1 MQGFQILTEHQQKV
15 LDRFILGLGVLIYL
29 NSSKIGN
36 LQKDVDDKW
45 LVYQYLLM
53 FSFILILLSLKKE
66 VIRLFSIYGYRIMM
80 YGLINFYI
88 DTYCGIQGW
97 SWNDYLT
104 AIMIGI
110 EALIATIKN
119 KRK

>member
-1 MQGFQILTEHQQKV
+1 
-15 LDRFILGLGVLIYL
+15 
-29 NSSKIGN
+29 
-36 LQKDVDDKW
+36 
-45 LVYQYLLM
+45 
-53 FSFILILLSLKKE
+53 
-66 VIRLFSIYGYRIMM
+66 MM

-110 EALIATIKN
+110 EALIATIK
-119 KRK
+119 KKKK